1 MTTITFKEEIWL
13 NQKVFTNVS
22 EFLKAF
28 YKDVD
33 FREEES
39 INVSQNLLNKIKESK
54 NKNITS
60 FDNI

>member
-33 FREEES
+33 FREEEN
-39 INVSQNLLNKIKESK
+39 INVSQNLLNKVKESK